1 MTSKQQI
8 IYEPSDDSYLLQE
21 TLKKYLKNKPK
32 NIKVLDQGS
41 GSGIQ
46 AISCKNLGFINV
58 LTSDINLESLKH
70 LKSLG
75 LNTIKS
81 NLFSNIKGKFNLI
94 IFNPPYLSEDK
105 NEPRNSR
112 INTTAGKK
120 GYEIIIKFLKQARFH
135 LNKNSHILLLFSS
148 LSQPKI
154 ILREAKILGYH
165 YSLLNKKKLFFE
177 ELYVFEFQIP
187 KK

>member
-1 MTSKQQI
+1 M

-21 TLKKYLKNKPK
+21 TLKKYLKNKSK
-32 NIKVLDQGS
+32 NIKILDMGS

-46 AISCKNLGFINV
+46 AISCKNLGFVNI

-70 LKSLG
+70 LKSFELK
-75 LNTIKS
+75 TIKS
-81 NLFSNIKGKFNLI
+81 NLFSNVRGKLDLI
-94 IFNPPYLSEDK
+94 IFNPPYLPEDK

-120 GYEIIIKFLKQARFH
+120 GYEIIIKFLKKARSH
-135 LNKNSHILLLFSS
+135 LTKKAQIILLFSS

-154 ILREAKILGYH
+154 ILKEAKKLGYN

-177 ELYVFEFQIP
+177 ELFVYEFFINED
-187 KK
+187 

>member
-8 IYEPSDDSYLLQE
+8 IYEPSDDSYLLEE
-21 TLKKYLKNKPK
+21 TLKKYLRNKSK
-32 NIKVLDQGS
+32 NIKILDMGS

-46 AISCKNLGFINV
+46 AISCKNLGFVNI

-75 LNTIKS
+75 LKTIKS

-94 IFNPPYLSEDK
+94 IFNPPYLPEDK
-105 NEPRNSR
+105 NEPRDSR

-120 GYEIIIKFLKQARFH
+120 GYEIIIRFLKQTRSH
-135 LNKNSHILLLFSS
+135 LTKKAQIILLFSS
-148 LSQPKI
+148 LSKPEI
-154 ILREAKILGYH
+154 ILDEAQKLNYN
-165 YSLLNKKKLFFE
+165 YKLLNKKKLFFE
-177 ELYVFEFQIP
+177 ELYVYWFFINED
-187 KK
+187 